1 MSVNYYQYQACDA
14 QGNITNGQL
23 SAESEREAIAMLQ
36 ARKLVPVKLNS
47 TSRQSLKSSGGK
59 KIGTADLVDFTSG
72 LTTLVEARIPIDKA
86 LQLLEGITAKEHM
99 KRLVVSLRRDVKEG
113 KSLAD
118 AMESRPDV
126 FSKLYINIIRAG
138 ETGGILDQ
146 LLPDLGNFLETAEET
161 KKQIISALTYPMV
174 LLITGLISVV
184 LLLVYVVPQ
193 FTAMFEDVGS
203 EIPPSAEFLLNLS
216 SGLQNFGWLV
226 VPVVFGIIYWWRWL
240 AADKQ
245 RKRQKDAFMLRL
257 PIAGKLLLNRDVA
270 IFSRT
275 LGALLGAGIPL
286 IRGLRVARE
295 VISNEELIH
304 HLEVVE
310 EDVRSGAGLGISLE
324 KTGMFPVLLHQLV
337 TVGEESGRTGAI
349 LKKLAKTFD
358 ANVRDDVSRLVS
370 ALQPAPI
377 LLLGIA
383 VGGIII
389 VMLSAVFSMNT
400 VDF

>member
-14 QGNITNGQL
+14 QGNMTSGQL
-23 SAESEREAIAMLQ
+23 SADSEREAIAILQ
-36 ARKLVPVKLNS
+36 ARKLVPVKIRTTSKLS
-47 TSRQSLKSSGGK
+47 TQQGSG
-59 KIGTADLVDFTSG
+59 KIKNADLVDFTNG
-72 LTTLVEARIPIDKA
+72 LSTLVDARIPIDKA
-86 LQLLEGITAKEHM
+86 LTLLEGITEKEHM
-99 KRLVVSLRRDVKEG
+99 KRLVVALRRDVKEG

-118 AMESRPDV
+118 AMEARPDV
-126 FSKLYINIIRAG
+126 FSRLYINIIRAG

-146 LLPDLGNFLETAEET
+146 LLPDLVGFLETAEET
-161 KKQIISALTYPMV
+161 KKQVISAMTYPMV
-174 LLITGLISVV
+174 LLATGVISVA
-184 LLLVYVVPQ
+184 LLLIYVVPQ

-203 EIPPSAEFLLNLS
+203 DIPGSAQFLLSLS
-216 SGLQNFGWLV
+216 DGIKSYGWLV
-226 VPVVFGIIYWWRWL
+226 VPVIFLIGYWWRWL
-240 AADKQ
+240 NADKT
-245 RKRQKDAFMLRL
+245 RRRQKDAFLLRT
-257 PIAGKLLLNRDVA
+257 PLLGRLLTYRDVA

-310 EDVRSGAGLGISLE
+310 EDVRSGSGLGYSLE
-324 KTGMFPVLLHQLV
+324 KTGVFPVLLHQLV
-337 TVGEESGRTGAI
+337 TVGEESGRTGVI

-358 ANVRDDVSRLVS
+358 TNVKDDVARLVS
-370 ALQPAPI
+370 ALQPALI

-389 VMLSAVFSMNT
+389 IMLSAVFSMNT

>member
-14 QGNITNGQL
+14 QGNLTSGQL
-23 SAESEREAIAMLQ
+23 SADSEREAIAVLQ
-36 ARKLVPVKLNS
+36 ARKLVPVKIKP
-47 TSRQSLKSSGGK
+47 TSRQSLQRSGAR
-59 KIGTADLVDFTSG
+59 IRNADLVDFTNG
-72 LTTLVEARIPIDKA
+72 LSTLVEARIPIDKA
-86 LQLLEGITAKEHM
+86 LTLLEGITEKEHM

-118 AMESRPDV
+118 AMETRPDV

-146 LLPDLGNFLETAEET
+146 LLPDLVNFLETAEET
-161 KKQIISALTYPMV
+161 KKQVISALTYPMV
-174 LLITGLISVV
+174 LLVTGIISVV

-203 EIPPSAEFLLNLS
+203 DIPPSAEFLLNLS
-216 SGLQNFGWLV
+216 NNIQTYGWLI
-226 VPVVFGIIYWWRWL
+226 VPIVFGVIYWWRWL
-240 AADKQ
+240 STDKD
-245 RKRQKDAFMLRL
+245 RKRRRDATLLRL
-257 PIAGKLLLNRDVA
+257 PIAGKLLVHRDVA

-310 EDVRSGAGLGISLE
+310 EDVRSGAGLGVSLE
-324 KTGMFPVLLHQLV
+324 KTGKFPILLHQLV
-337 TVGEESGRTGAI
+337 TVGEESGRTGPI

-358 ANVRDDVSRLVS
+358 ANVRDDMTRLVS
-370 ALQPAPI
+370 ALQPALI

-389 VMLSAVFSMNT
+389 IMLSAVFSMNT

>member
-1 MSVNYYQYQACDA
+1 MSMNYYQYQACDA
-14 QGNITNGQL
+14 QGNMTSGQL
-23 SAESEREAIAMLQ
+23 SADSEREAIAMLQ
-36 ARKLVPVKLNS
+36 SRKLVPVKIRT
-47 TSRQSLKSSGGK
+47 TSRQNMARSGAR
-59 KIGTADLVDFTSG
+59 ISNADLVDFTNG

-86 LQLLEGITAKEHM
+86 LTLLDGITEKEHM

-118 AMESRPDV
+118 AMETRPDV

-146 LLPDLGNFLETAEET
+146 LLPDLVNFLETAEET
-161 KKQIISALTYPMV
+161 KKQVISALTYPLV
-174 LLITGLISVV
+174 LLVTGVISVA
-184 LLLVYVVPQ
+184 LLLIFVVPQ
-193 FTAMFEDVGS
+193 FTEMFEDVGS
-203 EIPPSAEFLLNLS
+203 DIPASAEFLLALS
-216 SGLQNFGWLV
+216 SGLKFYGWLI
-226 VPVVFGIIYWWRWL
+226 VPVVFLTIYWWRWL
-240 AADKQ
+240 NADKT
-245 RKRQKDAFMLRL
+245 RKRQKDAWMLQL
-257 PIAGKLLLNRDVA
+257 PVAGKLLLHKDVA
-270 IFSRT
+270 IFART

-310 EDVRSGAGLGISLE
+310 EDVRSGSGLGIALE

-337 TVGEESGRTGAI
+337 TVGEESGRTGPI
-349 LKKLAKTFD
+349 LKKLAKSFD
-358 ANVRDDVSRLVS
+358 ANVRDDISGLVS
-370 ALQPAPI
+370 ALQPALI

-389 VMLSAVFSMNT
+389 IMLSAVFSMNT

>member
-14 QGNITNGQL
+14 QGNMTSGQL
-23 SAESEREAIAMLQ
+23 SADSEREAIAMLQ
-36 ARKLVPVKLNS
+36 ARKLVPVKIKT
-47 TSRQSLKSSGGK
+47 TSRQSMQHGGA
-59 KIGTADLVDFTSG
+59 KIRNADLVDFTNG
-72 LTTLVEARIPIDKA
+72 LSTLVEARIPIDKA
-86 LQLLEGITAKEHM
+86 LNLLEGITEKEHM
-99 KRLVVSLRRDVKEG
+99 KRLVVALRRDVKEG

-118 AMESRPDV
+118 AMEARPDV

-146 LLPDLGNFLETAEET
+146 LLPDLVGFLETAEET
-161 KKQIISALTYPMV
+161 KKQIISAMTYPMV
-174 LLITGLISVV
+174 LMATGIISVA

-203 EIPPSAEFLLNLS
+203 DIPASAEFLLALS
-216 SGLQNFGWLV
+216 DGIKSYGWLI
-226 VPVVFGIIYWWRWL
+226 VPIVFLIGYWWRWL
-240 AADKQ
+240 NADKG
-245 RKRQKDAFMLRL
+245 RKRQKDAYMLRL
-257 PIAGKLLLNRDVA
+257 PIAGRLLTNREVA

-286 IRGLRVARE
+286 IRGLRVARD

-310 EDVRSGAGLGISLE
+310 EDVRSGAGLGYSLE

-337 TVGEESGRTGAI
+337 TVGEESGRTGPI

-358 ANVRDDVSRLVS
+358 ANVKDDVGRLVA
-370 ALQPAPI
+370 ALQPALI

-389 VMLSAVFSMNT
+389 IMLSAVFSMNT

>member
-1 MSVNYYQYQACDA
+1 MSMNYYQYQACDA
-14 QGNITNGQL
+14 QGNMTSGQL
-23 SAESEREAIAMLQ
+23 SADSEREAIAMLQ
-36 ARKLVPVKLNS
+36 SRKLVPVKIRT
-47 TSRQSLKSSGGK
+47 TSRLSLQRSGKRISSS
-59 KIGTADLVDFTSG
+59 DLVDFTNG
-72 LTTLVEARIPIDKA
+72 LSTLVEARIPIDKA
-86 LQLLEGITAKEHM
+86 LSLLEGITEKEHM

-118 AMESRPDV
+118 AMEARPDV

-146 LLPDLGNFLETAEET
+146 LLPDLVGFLEMAEET
-161 KKQIISALTYPMV
+161 RKQVISALTYPMV
-174 LLITGLISVV
+174 LMVTGIISVA
-184 LLLVYVVPQ
+184 LLLIYVVPQ

-203 EIPPSAEFLLNLS
+203 EIPPSAEFLLGLS
-216 SGLQNFGWLV
+216 DGIQNFGWLI
-226 VPVVFGIIYWWRWL
+226 VPAVFLLVYWWRWL
-240 AADKQ
+240 NTDKS
-245 RKRQKDAFMLRL
+245 RKRQKDAWLLQL
-257 PIAGKLLLNRDVA
+257 PIAGKLLLHRDVA

-310 EDVRSGAGLGISLE
+310 EDVRSGSGLGIALE
-324 KTGMFPVLLHQLV
+324 KTGKFPILLHQLV
-337 TVGEESGRTGAI
+337 TVGEESGRTGPI
-349 LKKLAKTFD
+349 LKKLAKNFD
-358 ANVRDDVSRLVS
+358 ASVRDDMARLVS
-370 ALQPAPI
+370 ALQPALI
-377 LLLGIA
+377 LLLGVA

-389 VMLSAVFSMNT
+389 IMLSAVFSMNT

>member
-1 MSVNYYQYQACDA
+1 MSMNYYQYQACDA
-14 QGNITNGQL
+14 QGNLTSGQL
-23 SAESEREAIAMLQ
+23 SAESEREAIAVLQ
-36 ARKLVPVKLNS
+36 SRKLVPVKIRT
-47 TSRQSLKSSGGK
+47 TSRQNLERGGSRIK
-59 KIGTADLVDFTSG
+59 NADLVDFTNG
-72 LTTLVEARIPIDKA
+72 LSTLVEARIPIDKA
-86 LQLLEGITAKEHM
+86 LNLLEGITEKEHM

-118 AMESRPDV
+118 AMEARPDV
-126 FSKLYINIIRAG
+126 FSKLYINIVRAG

-146 LLPDLGNFLETAEET
+146 LLPDLAGFLETAEET

-174 LLITGLISVV
+174 LLVTGIISVA
-184 LLLVYVVPQ
+184 LLLIYVVPQ

-203 EIPPSAEFLLNLS
+203 EIPPSAEFLLGLS
-216 SGLQNFGWLV
+216 HGIQVYGWLI
-226 VPVVFGIIYWWRWL
+226 VPLVFLLGYWWRWIN
-240 AADKQ
+240 ADKA
-245 RKRQKDAFMLRL
+245 RRRQKDAFLLRL
-257 PIAGKLLLNRDVA
+257 PMAGKLLLHRDVA
-270 IFSRT
+270 VFSRT

-286 IRGLRVARE
+286 IRGLRLARE

-310 EDVRSGAGLGISLE
+310 EDVRSGSGLGISLE

-337 TVGEESGRTGAI
+337 TVGEESGRTGPI
-349 LKKLAKTFD
+349 LKKLARTFD
-358 ANVRDDVSRLVS
+358 NSVRDDMARLVS
-370 ALQPAPI
+370 ALQPALI

-389 VMLSAVFSMNT
+389 IMLSAVFSMNT

>member
-14 QGNITNGQL
+14 QGNMTSGQL
-23 SAESEREAIAMLQ
+23 SADSEREAIAMLQ
-36 ARKLVPVKLNS
+36 ARKLVPVKIKT
-47 TSRQSLKSSGGK
+47 TSRQSMQHGGA
-59 KIGTADLVDFTSG
+59 KIRNADLVDFTNG
-72 LTTLVEARIPIDKA
+72 LSTLVEARIPIDKA
-86 LQLLEGITAKEHM
+86 LNLLEGITEKEHM
-99 KRLVVSLRRDVKEG
+99 KRLVVALRRDVKEG

-118 AMESRPDV
+118 AMEARPDV

-146 LLPDLGNFLETAEET
+146 LLPDLVGFLETAEET
-161 KKQIISALTYPMV
+161 KKQIISAMTYPMV
-174 LLITGLISVV
+174 LMTTGIISVA

-203 EIPPSAEFLLNLS
+203 DIPASAEFLLALS
-216 SGLQNFGWLV
+216 DGIKSYGWLI
-226 VPVVFGIIYWWRWL
+226 VPIVFLIGYWWRWVN
-240 AADKQ
+240 ADKD

-257 PIAGKLLLNRDVA
+257 PIAGRLLTNREVA

-286 IRGLRVARE
+286 IRGLRVARD

-310 EDVRSGAGLGISLE
+310 EDVRSGAGLGYSLE

-358 ANVRDDVSRLVS
+358 ANVKDDVGRLVA
-370 ALQPAPI
+370 ALQPALI

-389 VMLSAVFSMNT
+389 IMLSAVFSMNT

>member
-1 MSVNYYQYQACDA
+1 
-14 QGNITNGQL
+14 
-23 SAESEREAIAMLQ
+23 
-36 ARKLVPVKLNS
+36 
-47 TSRQSLKSSGGK
+47 
-59 KIGTADLVDFTSG
+59 
-72 LTTLVEARIPIDKA
+72 
-86 LQLLEGITAKEHM
+86 M
-99 KRLVVSLRRDVKEG
+99 KRLVVALRRDVKEG

-118 AMESRPDV
+118 AMEARPDV

-146 LLPDLGNFLETAEET
+146 LLPDLLGFLETAEET
-161 KKQIISALTYPMV
+161 KKQIISAMTYPMV
-174 LLITGLISVV
+174 LMATGIISVA

-203 EIPPSAEFLLNLS
+203 DIPASAEFLLALS
-216 SGLQNFGWLV
+216 DGIKSYGWLI
-226 VPVVFGIIYWWRWL
+226 VPIVFLIGYWWRWVN
-240 AADKQ
+240 ADKD

-257 PIAGKLLLNRDVA
+257 PIAGRLLTNREVA

-286 IRGLRVARE
+286 IRGLRVARD

-310 EDVRSGAGLGISLE
+310 EDVRSGSGLGYSLE

-337 TVGEESGRTGAI
+337 TVGEESGRTGPI

-358 ANVRDDVSRLVS
+358 ANVKDDVGRLVA
-370 ALQPAPI
+370 ALQPALI

-389 VMLSAVFSMNT
+389 IMLSAVFSMNT

>member
-14 QGNITNGQL
+14 HGKMTSGQL
-23 SAESEREAIAMLQ
+23 SADSEREAISMLQ
-36 ARKLVPVKLNS
+36 SQKLVPVKIKA
-47 TSRQSLKSSGGK
+47 TSRQSLKRSGGK
-59 KIGTADLVDFTSG
+59 IKTADLVDFTNG

-86 LQLLEGITAKEHM
+86 LGLLEGITEKEYM

-118 AMESRPDV
+118 AMEARPDV
-126 FSKLYINIIRAG
+126 FSKLYINIVRAG

-146 LLPDLGNFLETAEET
+146 LLPDLMIFLETAEDT
-161 KKQIISALTYPMV
+161 RKQIISALTYPIV
-174 LLITGLISVV
+174 LLVTGILSVA
-184 LLLVYVVPQ
+184 LLLIYVVPQ

-203 EIPPSAEFLLNLS
+203 EIPASAQLLLGLS
-216 SGLQNFGWLV
+216 NGLQVYGWLI
-226 VPVVFGIIYWWRWL
+226 VPAIFLIIYWWRWL
-240 AADKQ
+240 NADKT
-245 RKRQKDAFMLRL
+245 RKRQKDAFLLNL
-257 PIAGKLLLNRDVA
+257 PIAGKLLVHQDVA

-295 VISNEELIH
+295 VITNEELIH

-310 EDVRSGAGLGISLE
+310 EDVRGGAGLGVSLE
-324 KTGMFPVLLHQLV
+324 KTGKFPVLLHQLV
-337 TVGEESGRTGAI
+337 TVGEESGRTGEI

-358 ANVRDDVSRLVS
+358 ASVRDDMNRLVS
-370 ALQPAPI
+370 ALQPALI
-377 LLLGIA
+377 LLLGIT

>member
-1 MSVNYYQYQACDA
+1 MSMNYYQYQACDA
-14 QGNITNGQL
+14 QGNLTSGQL
-23 SAESEREAIAMLQ
+23 SADSEREAIAMLQ
-36 ARKLVPVKLNS
+36 SRKLVPVKIR
-47 TSRQSLKSSGGK
+47 TTTKQSLRRAGRR
-59 KIGTADLVDFTSG
+59 IRNADLVDFTNG
-72 LTTLVEARIPIDKA
+72 LSTLVEARIPIDKA
-86 LQLLEGITAKEHM
+86 LSLLDGITEKEHM

-118 AMESRPDV
+118 AMEARPDV
-126 FSKLYINIIRAG
+126 FSKLYVNIIKAG

-146 LLPDLGNFLETAEET
+146 LLPDLANFLETAEAT
-161 KKQIISALTYPMV
+161 RKQVISALTYPIV
-174 LLITGLISVV
+174 LLVTGILSVA
-184 LLLVYVVPQ
+184 LLLIYVVPQ

-203 EIPPSAEFLLNLS
+203 DIPPSAQFLLGLS
-216 SGLQNFGWLV
+216 DGIQSYGWLI
-226 VPVVFGIIYWWRWL
+226 VPVVFLIIYWWRWL
-240 AADKQ
+240 NADKT
-245 RKRQKDAFMLRL
+245 RKRQKDAFLLRL
-257 PIAGKLLLNRDVA
+257 PMAGKLMLHRDVA

-310 EDVRSGAGLGISLE
+310 EDVRSGSGLGMALE

-337 TVGEESGRTGAI
+337 TVGEESGRTGVI

-358 ANVRDDVSRLVS
+358 TSVRDEMARLVS
-370 ALQPAPI
+370 ALQPALI
-377 LLLGIA
+377 LFLGIA

-389 VMLSAVFSMNT
+389 IMLSAVFSMNT

>member
-1 MSVNYYQYQACDA
+1 MSVNYYQYQACDT
-14 QGNITNGQL
+14 QGNISTGQL
-23 SAESEREAIAMLQ
+23 SADSEREAIAMLQ
-36 ARKLVPVKLNS
+36 ARKLIPVKLKL
-47 TSRQSLKSSGGK
+47 TSRSSLKSTGGK
-59 KIGTADLVDFTSG
+59 IKNADLVDFTNG
-72 LTTLVEARIPIDKA
+72 LSTLVEARIPIDKA
-86 LQLLEGITAKEHM
+86 LNLLEGITEKEYM

-146 LLPDLGNFLETAEET
+146 LLPDLLNFLESAEET
-161 KKQIISALTYPMV
+161 KKQIISALTYPLV
-174 LLITGLISVV
+174 LLITGIISVV
-184 LLLVYVVPQ
+184 LLLIYVVPQ

-203 EIPPSAEFLLNLS
+203 DIPPSAEFLLSLS
-216 SGLQNFGWLV
+216 TNIQLYGWL
-226 VPVVFGIIYWWRWL
+226 IIPLVMLAMYWWHWVND
-240 AADKQ
+240 DKE
-245 RKRQKDAFMLRL
+245 RKRKKDAFMLQL
-257 PIAGKLLLNRDVA
+257 PIAGKLMVHRDVA

-324 KTGMFPVLLHQLV
+324 KTGKFPILLHQLV
-337 TVGEESGRTGAI
+337 TVGEESGRTGPI

-358 ANVRDDVSRLVS
+358 ANVRDDMTRLVG
-370 ALQPAPI
+370 ALQPVLI

>member
-14 QGNITNGQL
+14 NGNMTSGQL
-23 SAESEREAIAMLQ
+23 SADSEREAIAMLQ
-36 ARKLVPVKLNS
+36 SQKLVPVKIKRS
-47 TSRQSLKSSGGK
+47 GRSSLQRAGGK
-59 KIGTADLVDFTSG
+59 IKNADLVDFTNG
-72 LTTLVEARIPIDKA
+72 LSTLVEARIPIDKA
-86 LQLLEGITAKEHM
+86 LNLLEGITEKEHM

-118 AMESRPDV
+118 AMEARPDV
-126 FSKLYINIIRAG
+126 FSRLYINIIRAG

-146 LLPDLGNFLETAEET
+146 LLPDLVNFLETAEET

-174 LLITGLISVV
+174 LLATGILSVA

-193 FTAMFEDVGS
+193 FTSMFEDVGS
-203 EIPPSAEFLLNLS
+203 EIPDSALFLLGLS
-216 SGLQNFGWLV
+216 NGIQSYGWLI
-226 VPVVFGIIYWWRWL
+226 VPSVFLAGYWWRWL
-240 AADKQ
+240 NADKD
-245 RKRQKDAFMLRL
+245 RKRQKDAILLDL
-257 PIAGKLLLNRDVA
+257 PIAGRLLVHRDVA

-304 HLEVVE
+304 HLEAVE
-310 EDVRSGAGLGISLE
+310 EDVRSGAGLGVSLE
-324 KTGMFPVLLHQLV
+324 KTGKFPILLHQLV
-337 TVGEESGRTGAI
+337 TVGEESGRTGDI

-358 ANVRDDVSRLVS
+358 ASVRDDMSRLVS
-370 ALQPAPI
+370 AMQPALI
-377 LLLGIA
+377 LLLGIT

>member
-14 QGNITNGQL
+14 NGNMTSGQL
-23 SAESEREAIAMLQ
+23 SADSEREAIAILQ
-36 ARKLVPVKLNS
+36 SQRLVPVKI
-47 TSRQSLKSSGGK
+47 KSSGRSSLQRAGGK
-59 KIGTADLVDFTSG
+59 IKNADLVDFTNG
-72 LTTLVEARIPIDKA
+72 LSTLVEARIPIDKA
-86 LQLLEGITAKEHM
+86 LNLLEGITEKEHM

-118 AMESRPDV
+118 AMEARPDV

-146 LLPDLGNFLETAEET
+146 LLPDLVNFLETAEET
-161 KKQIISALTYPMV
+161 KKQIISALTYPIV
-174 LLITGLISVV
+174 LLATGILSVA

-203 EIPPSAEFLLNLS
+203 EIPASAEFLLGLS
-216 SGLQNFGWLV
+216 NGIQSYGWLI
-226 VPVVFGIIYWWRWL
+226 VPAVFLAGYWWRWL
-240 AADKQ
+240 NADKD
-245 RKRQKDAFMLRL
+245 RKRQKDAILLDL
-257 PIAGKLLLNRDVA
+257 PIAGRLLVHRDVA

-295 VISNEELIH
+295 VISNEELIR

-310 EDVRSGAGLGISLE
+310 EDVRSGAGLGVSLE
-324 KTGMFPVLLHQLV
+324 KTGKFPILLHQLV
-337 TVGEESGRTGAI
+337 TVGEESGRTGDI

-358 ANVRDDVSRLVS
+358 ASVRDDMSRLVS
-370 ALQPAPI
+370 ALQPALI
-377 LLLGIA
+377 LLLGIT

>member
-14 QGNITNGQL
+14 NGNMTSGQL
-23 SAESEREAIAMLQ
+23 SADSEREAIAMLQ
-36 ARKLVPVKLNS
+36 SQKLVPVKIKRS
-47 TSRQSLKSSGGK
+47 GRSSLQRAGGK
-59 KIGTADLVDFTSG
+59 IKNADLVDFTNG
-72 LTTLVEARIPIDKA
+72 LSTLVEARIPIDKA
-86 LQLLEGITAKEHM
+86 LNLLEGITEKEHM

-118 AMESRPDV
+118 AMEARPDV
-126 FSKLYINIIRAG
+126 FSRLYINIIRAG

-146 LLPDLGNFLETAEET
+146 LLPDLVNFLETAEET

-174 LLITGLISVV
+174 LLATGILSVA

-193 FTAMFEDVGS
+193 FTSMFEDVGS
-203 EIPPSAEFLLNLS
+203 EIPDSALFLLGLS
-216 SGLQNFGWLV
+216 NGIQSYGWLI
-226 VPVVFGIIYWWRWL
+226 VPSVFLAGYWWRWL
-240 AADKQ
+240 NADKD
-245 RKRQKDAFMLRL
+245 RKRQKDAILLDL
-257 PIAGKLLLNRDVA
+257 PIAGRLLVHRDVA

-304 HLEVVE
+304 HLEAVE
-310 EDVRSGAGLGISLE
+310 EDVRSGAGLGVSLE
-324 KTGMFPVLLHQLV
+324 KTGKFPILLHQLV
-337 TVGEESGRTGAI
+337 TVGEESGRTGDI

-358 ANVRDDVSRLVS
+358 ASVRDDMSRLVS
-370 ALQPAPI
+370 ALQPALI
-377 LLLGIA
+377 LLLGIT

>member
-14 QGNITNGQL
+14 KGNMTTGQL
-23 SAESEREAIAMLQ
+23 SADSEREAIAKLQ
-36 ARKLVPVKLNS
+36 SLKLVPVKIKT
-47 TSRQSLKSSGGK
+47 TSRQSLERTGS
-59 KIGTADLVDFTSG
+59 KIKNADLVDFTNG
-72 LTTLVEARIPIDKA
+72 LNTLVEARIPIDKA
-86 LQLLEGITAKEHM
+86 LSLLEGITEKEHM
-99 KRLVVSLRRDVKEG
+99 KRMVVSLRRDVKEG

-118 AMESRPDV
+118 AMEARSDV
-126 FSKLYINIIRAG
+126 FSKLYINIVRAG

-146 LLPDLGNFLETAEET
+146 LLPDLLNFLETAEDT
-161 KKQIISALTYPMV
+161 RKQVISALTYPFV
-174 LLITGLISVV
+174 LLVTGILSVA
-184 LLLVYVVPQ
+184 LLLIYVVPQ

-203 EIPPSAEFLLNLS
+203 EIPASAQFLLSLS
-216 SGLQNFGWLV
+216 VGMKTFGWMIF
-226 VPVVFGIIYWWRWL
+226 PAVFLLIYWWRWL
-240 AADKQ
+240 NADKQ
-245 RKRQKDAFMLRL
+245 RKRQKDAFLLRV
-257 PIAGKLLLNRDVA
+257 PVVGKLLVHQDVA

-295 VISNEELIH
+295 VISNEELIY

-310 EDVRSGAGLGISLE
+310 EDVRSGAGLGVSLE
-324 KTGMFPVLLHQLV
+324 KTGLFPILLHQLV
-337 TVGEESGRTGAI
+337 TVGEESGRTGII

-358 ANVRDDVSRLVS
+358 ASVRDDVNRLVS
-370 ALQPAPI
+370 ALQPALI
-377 LLLGIA
+377 LLLGIT